1 MAMSWPGFEEY
12 GSGKKKKEKTTRRS
26 ADSDKNKD
34 EVFRLNKVH
43 AFLICKSY
51 LTFSCS
57 KEARNDRLFL
67 RNVRKT
73 GNTPDWCDVL

>member
-1 MAMSWPGFEEY
+1 MNWPAFEEY
-12 GSGKKKKEKTTRRS
+12 GSGKKKKDKTTRRS
-26 ADSDKNKD
+26 ADSDKTKD

-51 LTFSCS
+51 LTLACS

-67 RNVRKT
+67 RNVRRT
-73 GNTPDWCDVL
+73 GDTPEWCDVL